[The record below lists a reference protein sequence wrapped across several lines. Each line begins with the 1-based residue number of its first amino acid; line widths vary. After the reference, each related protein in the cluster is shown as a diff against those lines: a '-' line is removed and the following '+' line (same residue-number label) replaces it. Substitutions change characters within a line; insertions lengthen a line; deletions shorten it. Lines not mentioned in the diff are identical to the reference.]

1 MKSDRFLVACYWR
14 LAAGRWLLAPG
25 SLFLA
30 AGPSLFF
37 VFEILLNSLNEI
49 I

>member
-1 MKSDRFLVACYWR
+1 VTVFWS
-14 LAAGRWLLAPG
+14 LAIGAWPLASG